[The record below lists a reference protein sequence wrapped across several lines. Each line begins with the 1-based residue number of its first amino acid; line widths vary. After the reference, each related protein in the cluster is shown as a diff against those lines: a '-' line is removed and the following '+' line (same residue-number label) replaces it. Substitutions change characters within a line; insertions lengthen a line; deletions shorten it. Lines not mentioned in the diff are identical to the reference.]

1 MGTIRSFVKPNNNP
15 VDKVRRRIMNE
26 YPKKH
31 LVISFLGVIP
41 QEQGK
46 GVGTALMEYLLDKAD
61 AAQYV
66 VYVEAVDYQTVK
78 FFERFGF
85 VSQGPI
91 SLSKD
96 KSVAITPM
104 VRQPVMSVNNP
115 EPFYIRPGRRDS
127 DKST

>member
-1 MGTIRSFVKPNNNP
+1 
-15 VDKVRRRIMNE
+15 
-26 YPKKH
+26 
-31 LVISFLGVIP
+31 LGVLP

-104 VRQPVMSVNNP
+104 VRQPVMSVNDP